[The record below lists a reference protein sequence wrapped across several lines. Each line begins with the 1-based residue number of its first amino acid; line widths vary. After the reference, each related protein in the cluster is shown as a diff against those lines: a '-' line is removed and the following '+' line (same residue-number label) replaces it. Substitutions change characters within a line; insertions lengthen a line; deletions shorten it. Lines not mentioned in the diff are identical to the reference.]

1 MMNASEPVLRL
12 WRAVGEP
19 DWEVVKTVVSNDCIF
34 LDMPLGPTLAA
45 RGPDNIVK
53 RLRGGLENEDLADW
67 ANHDL
72 LVLTNGVDVMYEHLV
87 IYTSTNGETANN
99 PIVSVHKVVDGKI
112 VLWKDYWDFNA
123 IANAPWFKSSLA
135 SVGAADMSWVFDATG
150 LI

>member
-1 MMNASEPVLRL
+1 M
-12 WRAVGEP
+12 
-19 DWEVVKTVVSNDCIF
+19 
-34 LDMPLGPTLAA
+34 
-45 RGPDNIVK
+45 
-53 RLRGGLENEDLADW
+53 
-67 ANHDL
+67 

-123 IANAPWFKSSLA
+123 IANAAWFKSSLA
-135 SVGAADMSWVFDATG
+135 AADMSWVFDATG